1 MLNVQGY
8 KIDLWNYPIIE
19 YKSYLPYS
27 PDFRFP
33 IPIGGFPIE
42 IEIKLS
48 KLISYSLAIFYNIK
62 IAMLYCNKLAYLGF
76 YFDRKSTLFV
86 QCREMHFKAKIYF
99 EKL

>member
-33 IPIGGFPIE
+33 IPIGGFPTE
-42 IEIKLS
+42 I
-48 KLISYSLAIFYNIK
+48 
-62 IAMLYCNKLAYLGF
+62 
-76 YFDRKSTLFV
+76 ST
-86 QCREMHFKAKIYF
+86 QII
-99 EKL
+99 